1 MIGRMAQDAVPPTIR
16 DATLDDAVAIDAVV
30 HEGFASYR
38 SWAGPAFPVP
48 GPEAAGWAALTDGPS
63 PEDRCW
69 VAVDAAGVVTGV
81 ARTATR
87 SKAIPVVEAGGVIL
101 RNLFVARRWWGT
113 GVAGALLEHAMAAA
127 RADGYEAMWL
137 AAAAGAQQARRFYV
151 RQGFT
156 QRSQHHEAG
165 VGLAVVVCARGL

>member
-1 MIGRMAQDAVPPTIR
+1 MIRRMAPDAAPPTIR
-16 DATLDDAVAIDAVV
+16 EATLDDAAAIDAVV

-48 GPEAAGWAALTDGPS
+48 GPEAAGWAALTGGPS

-69 VAVDAAGVVTGV
+69 VAVDAIGEVAGV

-87 SKAIPVVEAGGVIL
+87 SKAIPTVEPGAVIL

-113 GVAGALLEHAMAAA
+113 GVAGALLEHAIAAA
-127 RADGYEAMWL
+127 RADGYDAVWL
-137 AAAAGAQQARRFYV
+137 AAAAGAEQARRFYA

-165 VGLAVVVCARGL
+165 VGLDVVVCAREL